1 MKKILSIMT
10 AALLGTAVS
19 AQETYDNAQLAT
31 KDLNG
36 TARYVGMGGAMEA
49 LGADLST
56 IGTNPAG
63 IGMFRRSMVAG
74 SFGFNSQQDAKSFGN
89 ANKTNMSFDQ
99 AGFVYSMRSG
109 RHSMLNF
116 GFNYTKS
123 KNFDQILTA
132 AGRLNNASQNKLSA
146 MKNANGV
153 YTLQDKN
160 NGLVSNS
167 GAYSQA
173 DYLYS
178 NVLFNHYDANNP
190 NDPNN
195 ATLTDKGVIVN
206 QTTGLPVY
214 YNATGYDFG
223 RSTTGYIGQYDFNVS
238 GNSNDRFYW
247 GFTVGIYDVHYN
259 SSSLYSESLV
269 DGDKAIGDVAMND
282 ERKITGTGFDVKAGL
297 IFRPAEESPFRI
309 GLYVHTPTWY
319 DLTTRNYTVLNNNT
333 NEAYGSSE
341 RGKSSESYDFKFY
354 TPWRFGVSLGH
365 TVGNY
370 LALGATYEY
379 ADYTTNDIRV
389 NDGGEVDYWGNYYET
404 SSRDEA
410 MKQNIKN
417 SLKGVHTVKLGME
430 FKPEKNFAVRLGYN
444 YQSAM
449 YNKNGFKDGSLESY
463 GTYYASTTDYTNWK
477 DTHRFTAGVGYNYGK
492 FSFDLAYQYSQTN
505 GDFYPFM
512 SYVDN
517 SEPKFDNVCDA
528 VKVSNKRNQL
538 LFTVGYKF
546 QTHLTVQKFGVI
558 KKKPYLCTA
567 FRKCEQADM
576 AQLVEQRIRNAWV
589 PGSSPGIGSTLS

>member
-1 MKKILSIMT
+1 MT
-10 AALLGTAVS
+10 AAMLGTAVS

-63 IGMFRRSMVAG
+63 IGMFRCGMVAG
-74 SFGFNSQQDAKSFGN
+74 SFGFNTLSDAKSFGN

-195 ATLTDKGVIVN
+195 AMLSEGDKGVIVN

-259 SSSLYSESLV
+259 GSSLYSESLV
-269 DGDKAIGDVAMND
+269 DGNTAIGDVAMND

-333 NEAYGSSE
+333 NEAYGSTE

-417 SLKGVHTVKLGME
+417 SLKGVHTVKVGME

-512 SYVDN
+512 SYVDD

-546 QTHLTVQKFGVI
+546 
-558 KKKPYLCTA
+558 
-567 FRKCEQADM
+567 
-576 AQLVEQRIRNAWV
+576 
-589 PGSSPGIGSTLS
+589 

>member
-10 AALLGTAVS
+10 AAMLGTAVS

-63 IGMFRRSMVAG
+63 IGMFRRGMVAG
-74 SFGFNSQQDAKSFGN
+74 SFGFNTLSDAKSFGN

-195 ATLTDKGVIVN
+195 AMLSEGDKGVIVN

-247 GFTVGIYDVHYN
+247 GFTIGIYDVHYN
-259 SSSLYSESLV
+259 SSSLYSENLV

-333 NEAYGSSE
+333 NEAYGSTE

-546 QTHLTVQKFGVI
+546 
-558 KKKPYLCTA
+558 
-567 FRKCEQADM
+567 
-576 AQLVEQRIRNAWV
+576 
-589 PGSSPGIGSTLS
+589 

>member
-10 AALLGTAVS
+10 AAMLGTAVS

-63 IGMFRRSMVAG
+63 IGMFRRGMVAG
-74 SFGFNSQQDAKSFGN
+74 SFGFNTLSDAKSFGN

-178 NVLFNHYDANNP
+178 NVLFNHYKEPAENESA
-190 NDPNN
+190 DPTN
-195 ATLTDKGVIVN
+195 AQLNKNGVIVYDN
-206 QTTGLPVY
+206 TGLPVY
-214 YNATGYDFG
+214 YNATCYDFG

-259 SSSLYSESLV
+259 GSSLYSESLV
-269 DGDKAIGDVAMND
+269 DGNTAIGDVAMND

-333 NEAYGSSE
+333 NEAYGSTE

-417 SLKGVHTVKLGME
+417 SLKGVHTVKVGME

-512 SYVDN
+512 SYVDD

-538 LFTVGYKF
+538 LFTLGYKF
-546 QTHLTVQKFGVI
+546 
-558 KKKPYLCTA
+558 
-567 FRKCEQADM
+567 
-576 AQLVEQRIRNAWV
+576 
-589 PGSSPGIGSTLS
+589 

>member
-1 MKKILSIMT
+1 MKKILSIM
-10 AALLGTAVS
+10 AAAMLGTAVS

-132 AGRLNNASQNKLSA
+132 AGKLNNASQNKLSA
-146 MKNANGV
+146 MKNVNGV

-333 NEAYGSSE
+333 NEAYGSTE

-417 SLKGVHTVKLGME
+417 SLKGVHTVKVGME

-546 QTHLTVQKFGVI
+546 
-558 KKKPYLCTA
+558 
-567 FRKCEQADM
+567 
-576 AQLVEQRIRNAWV
+576 
-589 PGSSPGIGSTLS
+589 

>member
-10 AALLGTAVS
+10 AAMLGTAVS

-63 IGMFRRSMVAG
+63 IGMFRRGMVAG
-74 SFGFNSQQDAKSFGN
+74 SFGFNTLSDAKSFGN

-195 ATLTDKGVIVN
+195 AMLSEGDKGVIVN

-333 NEAYGSSE
+333 NEAYGSTE

-417 SLKGVHTVKLGME
+417 SLKGVHTVKVGME

-512 SYVDN
+512 SYVDD

-546 QTHLTVQKFGVI
+546 
-558 KKKPYLCTA
+558 
-567 FRKCEQADM
+567 
-576 AQLVEQRIRNAWV
+576 
-589 PGSSPGIGSTLS
+589 

>member
-10 AALLGTAVS
+10 AAMLGTAVS

-63 IGMFRRSMVAG
+63 IGMFRCGMVAG
-74 SFGFNSQQDAKSFGN
+74 SFGFNTLSDAKSFGN

-195 ATLTDKGVIVN
+195 AMLSEGDKGVIVN

-247 GFTVGIYDVHYN
+247 GFTIGIYDVHYN

-269 DGDKAIGDVAMND
+269 DGNTAIGDVAMND

-333 NEAYGSSE
+333 NEAYGSTE

-546 QTHLTVQKFGVI
+546 
-558 KKKPYLCTA
+558 
-567 FRKCEQADM
+567 
-576 AQLVEQRIRNAWV
+576 
-589 PGSSPGIGSTLS
+589 

>member
-132 AGRLNNASQNKLSA
+132 AGKLNNASQNKLSA
-146 MKNANGV
+146 MKNVNGV

-333 NEAYGSSE
+333 NEAYGSTE

-417 SLKGVHTVKLGME
+417 SLKGVHTVKVGME

-546 QTHLTVQKFGVI
+546 
-558 KKKPYLCTA
+558 
-567 FRKCEQADM
+567 
-576 AQLVEQRIRNAWV
+576 
-589 PGSSPGIGSTLS
+589 

>member
-10 AALLGTAVS
+10 AAMLGTAVS

-63 IGMFRRSMVAG
+63 IGMFRRGMVAG
-74 SFGFNSQQDAKSFGN
+74 SFGFNTLSDATSFGN

-195 ATLTDKGVIVN
+195 AMLSEGDKGVIVN

-247 GFTVGIYDVHYN
+247 GFTIGIYDVHYN

-269 DGDKAIGDVAMND
+269 DGNTAIGDVAMND

-333 NEAYGSSE
+333 NEAYGSTE

-417 SLKGVHTVKLGME
+417 SLKGVHTVKVGME

-546 QTHLTVQKFGVI
+546 
-558 KKKPYLCTA
+558 
-567 FRKCEQADM
+567 
-576 AQLVEQRIRNAWV
+576 
-589 PGSSPGIGSTLS
+589 